1 MIVCARMQDA
11 NLVMSTQNMERI
23 QAFLD
28 QPRKQLG
35 AVMSQIETTTA
46 EIYAKVG
53 VTTGPSIT
61 YKSPAVDSS
70 TAVKELRL
78 EGLPELNKMLGNMSR
93 FGEGDGSYWD
103 RWLNTTGYSLQNVYH
118 AGCMPTEV
126 SSVMWLYMYF
136 AALVPHAYYTL
147 QVAAIR

>member
-1 MIVCARMQDA
+1 
-11 NLVMSTQNMERI
+11 VMSTQNIERI

-70 TAVKELRL
+70 AVVKELRL
-78 EGLPELNKMLGNMSR
+78 EGLPELNKTLGNMSR

-103 RWLNTTGYSLQNVYH
+103 RWLNTTGYSKQNVYY

-126 SSVMWLYMYF
+126 SSVMCVC
-136 AALVPHAYYTL
+136 ACTTIPVPYAYIAR
-147 QVAAIR
+147 VAV